1 MKDCYLRIERE
12 REKERDTALNDQ
24 DKGFDTFELSDL
36 IEGRGSHLLD
46 VKIDIIQGDLDF
58 F

>member
-1 MKDCYLRIERE
+1 MLSKDRE

-46 VKIDIIQGDLDF
+46 IKIDIIQGDLDF